1 MRPCLHRYAI
11 RNITILLAKE
21 KVCRGR
27 PFRASTGFQF
37 SAMTGGRS
45 PEETGLG
52 FQRETPNRRTVKAAP
67 FHQAAR
73 QIRTGIWLVGQIRAG
88 ELLAQ

>member
-1 MRPCLHRYAI
+1 MRPCLHHYAI
-11 RNITILLAKE
+11 RNITIPQAKE

-27 PFRASTGFQF
+27 PFRASTGFQ
-37 SAMTGGRS
+37 SSPMTGGRP
-45 PEETGLG
+45 PEETG
-52 FQRETPNRRTVKAAP
+52 VKAAP

-73 QIRTGIWLVGQIRAG
+73 QIRTGIWLVCQNRAG